1 MGRAVSQAATT
12 VTERHFIMGSTRI
25 AAAVVTG
32 LATIASSGLM
42 GAGTSQAATTVPTK
56 GSGVVILARKGDSVG
71 RLVRFG
77 ANGSQQHL
85 ARVGLNWF
93 VEDVS
98 EDGRRVLLMDRMG
111 SVTKVNV
118 HDTVTHKTTPVKGN
132 WQFARFTKPS
142 GTALTL
148 QDLPKT
154 SGASFRTVRADL
166 SGRAKV
172 SFTGIGGV
180 VTQNPAGS
188 LLVAHTTRGV
198 TVNSNATGKVVRV
211 LPNPR
216 GYKNC
221 FPMHF
226 RDATNFTAV
235 CSPASGNPNLTQVF
249 AMTTSGGRTTSLT
262 SGLRRS
268 DGVTMGFTDSWTT
281 PKGQVVDLMV
291 GCGARK
297 TGLVSGRTATVVDA
311 GAPIRV
317 QGSVVTLGRADGCDL
332 GTNTIANRNLATGKV
347 TPLVGEGR
355 NKGETL
361 RSWALVDP
369 MS

>member
-1 MGRAVSQAATT
+1 MRATT
-12 VTERHFIMGSTRI
+12 I
-25 AAAVVTG
+25 
-32 LATIASSGLM
+32 
-42 GAGTSQAATTVPTK
+42 PTK
-56 GSGVVILARKGDSVG
+56 GSGVGIVARKGDSVG

-85 ARVGLNWF
+85 ARVGVNWF

-98 EDGRRVLLMDRMG
+98 EDGRRVLLMDRTG
-111 SVTKVNV
+111 AVTKVNV

-142 GTALTL
+142 GTALIL
-148 QDLPKT
+148 QALTKT
-154 SGASFRTVRADL
+154 SGASLPTVRADL
-166 SGRAKV
+166 AGRTTV
-172 SFTGIGGV
+172 SFAGIGDQI
-180 VTQNPAGS
+180 TQNPAGS
-188 LLVAHTTRGV
+188 LPVAHTTRGV
-198 TVNSNATGKVVRV
+198 TVNSNATGTVVRV
-211 LPNPR
+211 VPNPR

-221 FPMHF
+221 FSRHF

-235 CSPASGNPNLTQVF
+235 CSPASGDANLTQVF
-249 AMTTSGGRTTSLT
+249 SMSTSGGRTTSLT

-268 DGVTMGFTDSWTT
+268 DGATMGFVDSWTT
-281 PKGQVVDLMV
+281 PKGQLVELMV
-291 GCGARK
+291 GCGSRK
-297 TGLVSGRTATVVDA
+297 TGLVRGRTATVVDA
-311 GAPIRV
+311 RAPIRV
-317 QGSVVTLGRADGCDL
+317 HGSVVTVGRADGCDL
-332 GTNTIANRNLATGKV
+332 GTNTIATRNLATGTV